1 MPSVFSAFAS
11 ALSARLPLMAAAL
24 WWSSGIC
31 LGFVAVPL
39 VFQHAGSVAL
49 AARITPHLFAAQT
62 WLALGCGAVLLLTR
76 PREPQRQDTA
86 LISLT
91 TLGMLLALLVQH
103 AAAPRIAARINLPL
117 WHTAGTLLYAGQWL
131 CATVLLWRLARH

>member
-1 MPSVFSAFAS
+1 MPSVLSAFAS

-62 WLALGCGAVLLLTR
+62 WLALGCAFAGLR
-76 PREPQRQDTA
+76 RFQPQA
-86 LISLT
+86 
-91 TLGMLLALLVQH
+91 G
-103 AAAPRIAARINLPL
+103 AAASTIAAIVFYFMACFGNAQLENFFPIK
-117 WHTAGTLLYAGQWL
+117 ANKAMS
-131 CATVLLWRLARH
+131 AKA

>member
-1 MPSVFSAFAS
+1 MPSVLSAFAS

-49 AARITPHLFAAQT
+49 AAPGLTRKNADGQVCAPPRIRPFHT
-62 WLALGCGAVLLLTR
+62 WGERVMPALLLH
-76 PREPQRQDTA
+76 PSPIP
-86 LISLT
+86 IS
-91 TLGMLLALLVQH
+91 
-103 AAAPRIAARINLPL
+103 R
-117 WHTAGTLLYAGQWL
+117 WH
-131 CATVLLWRLARH
+131 